1 MISVESTELK
11 YEPLPIDNEL
21 FTARVYKRNYRVPA
35 KSPSQRPLTENS
47 LVVVSPSDLAAPDKF
62 LKDMVSSEPGWS
74 TIHTVA
80 RKGDVRFMDVLLAR
94 GANVNDIT
102 EKEHWKPLHLAAQ
115 NGDLPMA
122 RLLVSK
128 GADIS
133 RTSSSEEEPI

>member
-21 FTARVYKRNYRVPA
+21 FTARVYKRNYEVPA

-94 GANVNDIT
+94 GANVNDLT
-102 EKEHWKPLHLAAQ
+102 ERSIGHPFT
-115 NGDLPMA
+115 LPHKMETC
-122 RLLVSK
+122 RWP
-128 GADIS
+128 GY
-133 RTSSSEEEPI
+133 